1 MSRVAIVGTRYR
13 DLAVESEILTP
24 LGAEIVS
31 GWGGDRADLVEI
43 AGDADVIMAGSA
55 PRFDAETIAELNCRG
70 IVRYGVGVDKVD
82 LEAAAAAGIWVARV
96 VDYGTEAVALHAVTT
111 ALAGLRRIVEADR
124 GVRNGGWGIT
134 ELRPLH
140 LPASQTAGVVGYGR
154 IGRRTAELFA
164 ALGFEVLAHDEFAPP
179 GPDDVANAATLR
191 EVLERSDVVS
201 LHCPPPAAGGAL
213 LGAPELALMRPGSVL
228 VNTARGA
235 LVDLEALGAAMA
247 AGRPQTAALD
257 VFPAEPP
264 DLTPVNGVI
273 DRLILTPHMAWYT
286 EETELALRR
295 SASEEAAR
303 LLAGEAPLE
312 AVATPAA
319 EPAPNE

>member
-31 GWGGDRADLVEI
+31 GWGGDRAELVEI

-55 PRFDAETIAELNCRG
+55 PRFDAETIAELKCRG

-82 LEAAAAAGIWVARV
+82 LEAAAAAGMWVARV
-96 VDYGTEAVALHAVTT
+96 VDYGTDAVALHAVTT

-124 GVRNGGWGIT
+124 NVRNGGWGIT

-140 LPASQTAGVVGYGR
+140 LPSSQTAGVVGYGR

-179 GPDDVANAATLR
+179 GPDDGVASATLR

-213 LGAPELALMRPGSVL
+213 LGAPELALMKPGSVL

-247 AGRPQTAALD
+247 
-257 VFPAEPP
+257 VFPTEPP

-286 EETELALRR
+286 EETELALRQG
-295 SASEEAAR
+295 ASQEAAR
-303 LLAGEAPLE
+303 LLSGEAPLE

-319 EPAPNE
+319 GAAPR